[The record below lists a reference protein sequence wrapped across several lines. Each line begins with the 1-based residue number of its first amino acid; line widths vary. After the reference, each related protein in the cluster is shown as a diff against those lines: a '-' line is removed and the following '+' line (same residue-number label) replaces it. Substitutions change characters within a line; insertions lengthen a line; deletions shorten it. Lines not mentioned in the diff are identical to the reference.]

1 MYLLCLESQDK
12 GFKSFLLRVKFLEG
26 NHKIGGKNCRKATYW
41 RIGQILLS
49 SINHVF
55 SSHFYNN
62 LNPFPSIWQI
72 C

>member
-1 MYLLCLESQDK
+1 MYAFLLESQDK

-26 NHKIGGKNCRKATYW
+26 NWQNWGKELQKAKPIGRT
-41 RIGQILLS
+41 GQTPELNQS
-49 SINHVF
+49 CF